1 LAAGSAATAAAA
13 SGEEDPLLQSY
24 DLLNMRLGDLPA
36 TRVQQQQQQQQ
47 QQPAAALED
56 DEDDEIVLID
66 ESEEQEQLGAE
77 GGCCYSEIE
86 SDAEEQEEQRR
97 QQQQQQQQG
106 AAAAALQQRQLA
118 AQPQQQQ
125 QQQQQRMS
133 GSGSVL
139 GKRPVTQT
147 LADQQQYAANAGAS
161 AGGSQAGL
169 GDENCAGSSGRGAP
183 PLLAAAGPGRGA
195 LQHGP
200 GKTFIRNTAAASI
213 GLDRGKYISSG
224 PDGKGGVASAYH
236 SGGTGGA
243 GGAGGVRV
251 GA

>member
-36 TRVQQQQQQQQ
+36 TRVQQQQ

-86 SDAEEQEEQRR
+86 SDAEEQEEQR

-106 AAAAALQQRQLA
+106 AVAAALQQRQLA

-125 QQQQQRMS
+125 QQQRMS
-133 GSGSVL
+133 SSGSVL

-183 PLLAAAGPGRGA
+183 PLLVAAGPGRGA

-224 PDGKGGVASAYH
+224 PDGKGGVASAFH